1 MDLSNQILSAAWKT
15 QTPYTAIVEL
25 TRRCNIHCV
34 HCYATPE
41 RGRRELS
48 TQEICRVLDELY
60 ALGGLFVTFS
70 GGDVTVNR
78 DYLRIMRHA
87 SDTGI
92 AVQFFSNGLLIDDHA
107 ADELSKMNLFHVG
120 ISVYGATA
128 EVHDRVTRHPGS
140 FEKTVRAALRL
151 RERGIYAIFKFIIMN
166 VNVGEY
172 EAMKQMADRL
182 QVPYKLDVTITARD
196 DLNIDTLQLRIH
208 HDQMKKIFRDRF
220 KEKFPKKPVM
230 PDGSDLAC
238 TAARTLLSVNAY
250 GDVFS
255 CVNMPIPAGN
265 VRYSPLAEI
274 WNESPM
280 MKALR
285 TFPRI
290 DRMHACPSCQ
300 LRAYCDRCPGNAFT
314 ETGDLYGPGPE
325 ACRQAMLWKEIENEM
340 LGINEPVPPP
350 IDFASAYRDTRC
362 LPGWNLDELVQASG
376 AGCVVS

>member
-48 TQEICRVLDELY
+48 TREICRVLDELY

-87 SDTGI
+87 SDIGM

-107 ADELSKMNLFHVG
+107 ADELSKMNVFHVG
-120 ISVYGATA
+120 ISIYGATA

-151 RERGIYAIFKFIIMN
+151 RERGLYAIFKFIIMN

-172 EAMKQMADRL
+172 EAMKRMADRL
-182 QVPYKLDVTITARD
+182 QIPYKLDVTITARD
-196 DLNIDTLQLRIH
+196 DLNIDTLQLRIN

-220 KEKFPKKPVM
+220 KDKFPKKPVM

-250 GDVFS
+250 GDVFP

-290 DRMHACPSCQ
+290 DRMPTCPSCR

-350 IDFASAYRDTRC
+350 IDFAAAYRDTRC